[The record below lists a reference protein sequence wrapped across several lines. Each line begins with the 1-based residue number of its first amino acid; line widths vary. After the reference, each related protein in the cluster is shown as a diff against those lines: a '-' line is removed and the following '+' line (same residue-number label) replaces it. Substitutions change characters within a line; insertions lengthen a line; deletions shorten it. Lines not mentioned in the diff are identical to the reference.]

1 MFNGKWLILLA
12 LVGCIAA
19 NADKRYAAVECTD
32 AGEQKL
38 LELYRIR
45 SEIKT
50 RKNLFALF
58 SPIRRLTVIETPFE
72 TVCIQNFH
80 PFLLEIKNKFVILQH
95 DLSKNAK
102 RFE

>member
-12 LVGCIAA
+12 LAGCIAA

-58 SPIRRLTVIETPFE
+58 SPRSVSRSLRRRLR
-72 TVCIQNFH
+72 
-80 PFLLEIKNKFVILQH
+80 
-95 DLSKNAK
+95 
-102 RFE
+102 RFAYKIFTLFFWRLKINS

>member
-1 MFNGKWLILLA
+1 MFNGTWLILLA
-12 LVGCIAA
+12 LAGCIAA

-72 TVCIQNFH
+72 TVCIQNFTL
-80 PFLLEIKNKFVILQH
+80 FFWRLKIN
-95 DLSKNAK
+95 S
-102 RFE
+102 

>member
-12 LVGCIAA
+12 LAGCIAA

-32 AGEQKL
+32 SGEQKF

-50 RKNLFALF
+50 
-58 SPIRRLTVIETPFE
+58 
-72 TVCIQNFH
+72 
-80 PFLLEIKNKFVILQH
+80 
-95 DLSKNAK
+95 
-102 RFE
+102 